1 MSVILSTPF
10 LLVDAAVAGQNVRR
24 MAAYVASHGLK
35 LRPHTKTHKSRRVAR
50 MQLEAGAC
58 GLTVAKAGEAEVMA
72 DVSNDILLAYP
83 AADAPRARRAAELAL
98 RVTLRV
104 ALDTA
109 AAADAVSAAAV
120 TAGSTVGILVDLDV
134 GLHRTGVASP
144 RLALELA
151 QRVARLPGLRLDGL
165 FCYPG
170 HTSVC
175 PEQMPPMLAQVE
187 ALLAEAVDLFGKS
200 GLSTGIVSGGSTPSA
215 YHSHLMPSVTEI
227 RPGTYV
233 FNDMN
238 TVRGGHCTLEQ
249 CAARV
254 IAAVVSDSVPGKVV
268 VDAGSKTLCMD
279 RCVPAPDSGHGY
291 VVEYPEATIV
301 RLTEEHGEVDISACP
316 RRPKVGEQVSIIPNH
331 ICPCVNLQDRMIFKE
346 GDAFEPVAVDARG
359 MIA

>member
-1 MSVILSTPF
+1 MSVLLSTPF
-10 LLVDAAVAGQNVRR
+10 LLVDTAVTGQNVRR
-24 MAAYVASHGLK
+24 MAAYVAPHGLK

-83 AADAPRARRAAELAL
+83 AADASRARRAAELAL

-120 TAGSTVGILVDLDV
+120 TAGSTVSILVDLDV

-151 QRVARLPGLRLDGL
+151 QHVARLPGLRLDGL

-170 HTSVC
+170 HTSVR
-175 PEQMPPMLAQVE
+175 PEQLPPMLAQVD
-187 ALLAEAVDLFGKS
+187 ALLAETLDLFGKS

-254 IAAVVSDSVPGKVV
+254 IAAVVSDAVPGKVV

-316 RRPKVGEQVSIIPNH
+316 RRPKVGERVSIIPNH